1 MKSARSPA
9 LGPCQRVA
17 ARLALQHSA
26 VDKLL
31 LIYGEAPVVPRWL
44 NAALNGVRFTRD
56 ELEEVAPDIP
66 GFESWYAPY
75 REAFATDPLWRWA
88 FTARDK
94 TIHQHDLADHSRMS
108 VDLIASYRRAPLASW
123 QPGSLFTSVNAIVA
137 TMPPEHLTAHVRE
150 HGVLRVSR
158 RWVDNELPDWEILS
172 ALDTVYDR
180 LTALVADLFRHCGTD
195 FPSPTQRAESFGADE
210 LRRHYFA
217 VKDGM
222 YLLHSERHPPVAEE
236 LAAELEASGK
246 NSMLL
251 STLKQAT
258 GLREAARIYF
268 EYMSEAMARTGRC
281 MPLAVF
287 FSGTRTIAICELQFT
302 SRAHKYGTLHELAVF
317 AQRICADGVALLVEA
332 WGAPQGKLATG
343 QVPSRKTAGDEALVL
358 QGGDS
363 SGAVIHLSS
372 TIHRGFFRRGRIKR
386 MGLPSTDMLVPVSV
400 VPFLEMWGVLDRLN
414 LPADA
419 DFTRDSMVLD

>member
-1 MKSARSPA
+1 MKLARSQA
-9 LGPCQRVA
+9 LGPCQRVL
-17 ARLALQHSA
+17 ARLALQQSA

-31 LIYGEAPVVPRWL
+31 LIYGEAPAVPRWL
-44 NAALNGVRFTRD
+44 NGALNGVRFTRD

-94 TIHQHDLADHSRMS
+94 TIHQHDLANHSRMS

-123 QPGSLFTSVNAIVA
+123 QPGSLFTPVNAIVA
-137 TMPPEHLTAHVRE
+137 TIPPEHLTAHVRE

-158 RWVDNELPDWEILS
+158 RWVDIELPDWEILS
-172 ALDTVYDR
+172 ALDTLYDR
-180 LTALVADLFRHCGTD
+180 LMALVADLFRRCGTD

-222 YLLHSERHPPVAEE
+222 YLLHSERQPPAEE
-236 LAAELEASGK
+236 LVAALEASPT
-246 NSMLL
+246 NTMFL
-251 STLKQAT
+251 TTVKQAT
-258 GLREAARIYF
+258 GFREAARIYF
-268 EYMSEAMARTGRC
+268 GFMSAAMERTGRC
-281 MPLAVF
+281 LPVAVF
-287 FSGTRTIAICELQFT
+287 LSGTRTIAMRELEFT
-302 SRAHKYGTLHELAVF
+302 NRAHKYIAHHELAIF
-317 AQRICADGVALLVEA
+317 AQQIGADGVILLVEA
-332 WGAPQGKLATG
+332 WGTPQSKLAAG
-343 QVPSRKTAGDEALVL
+343 EVASRKTAREEVLIL

-363 SGAVIHLSS
+363 SGSVIYLSS
-372 TIHRGFFRRGRIKR
+372 TIHRGFFRRSRIKR
-386 MGLPSTDMLVPVSV
+386 MGHPLTMTLVPTAV
-400 VPFLEMWGVLDRLN
+400 VPFLEMWGVLDRLK

-419 DFTRDSMVLD
+419 DFPRDSMVLD